1 MATKQQKKHK
11 LGQTPTLRSQSP
23 EDQTTSRPRARNGK
37 YYCSGKPEVP
47 GHAPRMRACV
57 LRALPTLIQSS
68 SEKAETQTPA
78 DPGVVSPRP
87 IDVAHASWVGPIALR
102 RSERTDF
109 LLIPAPLRSPPA
121 TYWARALAR
130 LGGSVRLVGA
140 RASLPARCGGPGG
153 QPSGL

>member
-78 DPGVVSPRP
+78 DSGVVSPRP
-87 IDVAHASWVGPIALR
+87 IGVAHASWVGPIALR

-130 LGGSVRLVGA
+130 LGGSL
-140 RASLPARCGGPGG
+140 
-153 QPSGL
+153 